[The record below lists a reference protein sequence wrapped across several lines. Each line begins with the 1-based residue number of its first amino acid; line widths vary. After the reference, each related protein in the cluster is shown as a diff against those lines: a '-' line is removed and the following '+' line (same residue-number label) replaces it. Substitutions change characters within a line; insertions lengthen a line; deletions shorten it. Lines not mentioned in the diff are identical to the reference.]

1 MITTTTIAAGP
12 GIITAGIG
20 VTGMVTT
27 PGATGATGVLPLTG
41 DMGAGSFS
49 RLSFAVNLF
58 RPQAFRRVC

>member
-41 DMGAGSFS
+41 DMGAGSF
-49 RLSFAVNLF
+49 F
-58 RPQAFRRVC
+58 QAILCR